1 MKIWAGRVLTGLSA
15 AFLLLDGGMKLV
27 KARVSVE
34 GTVQLGYPESAVA
47 PIGAVLILCTL
58 IYLVPRTAALG
69 ASLLTGYLGG
79 AVATN
84 LRIGAPLFAQVL
96 FPVYFGV
103 MVWGGL
109 YWRDAKV
116 STLIPI
122 RSER

>member
-1 MKIWAGRVLTGLSA
+1 MKIWAGWALTGLSA
-15 AFLLLDGGMKLV
+15 AFFLMDGGMKVV

-34 GTVQLGYPESAVA
+34 GTVQVGYPESLVA
-47 PIGAVLILCTL
+47 PIGALLILCTL
-58 IYLVPRTAALG
+58 LYLVPRTSVLG
-69 ASLLTGYLGG
+69 AILLTGYLGG

-84 LRIGAPLFAQVL
+84 LRIGGSLFGQVL

-109 YWRDAKV
+109 YLRDAKV

>member
-69 ASLLTGYLGG
+69 AILLTGYLGG